1 MATEQRKVDKAGT
14 SSSIQSDVQQSPKVS
29 AVGEVVELEGYD
41 QLYVQ
46 DLAKEK
52 KLLRKID
59 FIMIPMLWWMCV
71 LAYVDRNNIGNANA
85 TGMSRDLGLDD
96 LAYSMLINIFFIAYL
111 FGEIPSNLILAR
123 ARPSLYLPGLAAVWG
138 TLVCGMSQVDSYGGI
153 LAYRFFLGLV
163 VRTRQVV
170 HAEAGF
176 MPGVLYIMTCWYK
189 RSEIG
194 KRFSIFFTALC
205 FSGAV
210 SGLLSGAV
218 ISGLEGVH
226 GMAGWRWLFLIEGL
240 LTVAT
245 AIGAIFVLP
254 NYPGTTKW
262 LKPDERILLAGRV
275 LADRQGDSAHPP
287 RKFSALES
295 VKAAFSDLR
304 TYFFMVLYMLDNGS
318 AILNY
323 FIPTVLQQ
331 MGYKGVH
338 AQWMTIPVWVVA
350 TVFLLV
356 VSQSSDRS
364 GDRRW
369 HLAAGLAFAFM
380 SGLVVAFAENV
391 GARYAFICFFVGS
404 VYSTL
409 PLILTWL
416 TELVSTPSEKRGVA
430 IAAANA
436 VGNLSALYGSQLW
449 PASAGPD
456 YIAGFTAVACFS
468 GVGAILS
475 ATLPIIFTYLPKYPT
490 KAEKEFIAEQSVH
503 REDIERE

>member
-1 MATEQRKVDKAGT
+1 MATEQSKVDKTGT
-14 SSSIQSDVQQSPKVS
+14 TSSIQSDVQQSPKVS
-29 AVGEVVELEGYD
+29 GVGEVVELEGYD

-163 VRTRQVV
+163 VRSRL
-170 HAEAGF
+170 HAWGTIHNDLLVQEVRDRG
-176 MPGVLYIMTCWYK
+176 
-189 RSEIG
+189 G

-254 NYPGTTKW
+254 NYPVTTKW

-391 GARYAFICFFVGS
+391 GARYACICFFVGS

-416 TELVSTPSEKRGVA
+416 TELISTPSEKRGVA

-490 KAEKEFIAEQSVH
+490 KAEKEFIAEQAVH